1 MSQSEPHVEA
11 LPRAQRQSGGNVLE
25 KRTRLFSARYGHRK
39 QRRDWILSCSERA
52 SADDIDPLCLRRSAG
67 RNCSAKRWIS
77 ADSTNSGVRP
87 SVHLRV
93 IPNCSSGKAGSWTR
107 LRNWYLLE
115 GYR

>member
-52 SADDIDPLCLRRSAG
+52 SADTAPQEKQDRELGCETDIYWKATGSAG
-67 RNCSAKRWIS
+67 EEE
-77 ADSTNSGVRP
+77 
-87 SVHLRV
+87 
-93 IPNCSSGKAGSWTR
+93 
-107 LRNWYLLE
+107 LL
-115 GYR
+115 